1 MTDVAA
7 SVSVTARLCKTVVA
21 ERNALKQSEELAW
34 QMLLPRLKQ
43 IYLSLQET

>member
-21 ERNALKQSEELAW
+21 ERNALKHLV
-34 QMLLPRLKQ
+34 
-43 IYLSLQET
+43 